1 MNQRWVRDGREH
13 QRCLILRD
21 IQLMQKKLDEIEEE
35 LLKLKIQ
42 NLEEE
47 ELSEGG
53 ELAEL
58 ERLSRE
64 TMENGG
70 VPWEEAKKRLGL

>member
-1 MNQRWVRDGREH
+1 MGEGWARTSTLPSYSGIYGLCR
-13 QRCLILRD
+13 
-21 IQLMQKKLDEIEEE
+21 KLDEIEEE
-35 LLKLKIQ
+35 IQ

-47 ELSEGG
+47 EPSEG

-64 TMENGG
+64 TMENG

>member
-1 MNQRWVRDGREH
+1 MGENINVA
-13 QRCLILRD
+13 LILRD
-21 IQLMQKKLDEIEEE
+21 IRLMQKKLDEIEEE

-53 ELAEL
+53 TRGAGAAFTGNDGKRGALGRGSVFE
-58 ERLSRE
+58 
-64 TMENGG
+64 
-70 VPWEEAKKRLGL
+70 VP

>member
-1 MNQRWVRDGREH
+1 
-13 QRCLILRD
+13 
-21 IQLMQKKLDEIEEE
+21 MQKKLDEIEEE

-64 TMENGG
+64 TMENG